1 MFVILGA
8 TGNCGS
14 VVAEALLKKREKVRV
29 VGRSKERLE
38 TLVRLGA
45 EGFIADVTDARTLTK
60 AFEGAR
66 AAYTLLPPNVA
77 VTDVR
82 GYQDRASSAI
92 AEALEAAH
100 VKHVVSLSSIGADKE
115 SGTGPVVGLH
125 KMEQRF
131 NQIQGLNVLHI
142 RAGYFM
148 ENTLPQAGLIRNLG
162 MMAGPVRADLPL
174 PLIGTRDIGAFAA
187 DALLKLHF
195 SGKQTR
201 ELLGQRDISYAE
213 MARIIGSAISK
224 KELSYQQVPKEQ
236 VIQGMTQMGMSR
248 NMAELLC
255 EMADA
260 LNRGYM
266 TALEPRS
273 PANTTPTSFEAFV
286 REVWLPAYQ
295 GKAASAQA

>member
-8 TGNCGS
+8 SGHTGS
-14 VVAEALLKKREKVRV
+14 VVAETLLKKREKVRV
-29 VGRSKERLE
+29 VGRNKERLGRF
-38 TLVRLGA
+38 VQQGA
-45 EGFIADVTDARTLTK
+45 EAFVADASDSQALTK

-66 AAYTLLPPNVA
+66 AVYSLIPPNMA
-77 VTDVR
+77 APDVR
-82 GYQDRASSAI
+82 SYQDRISAAI
-92 AEALEAAH
+92 AQALEAAR

-125 KMEQRF
+125 QMERRF

-148 ENTLPQAGLIRNLG
+148 ENTLPQASLIRNLG
-162 MMAGPVRADLPL
+162 MMAGPVRADLLL
-174 PLIGTRDIGAFAA
+174 PMIATRDIGAFAA
-187 DALLKLHF
+187 EELAKLQF

-201 ELLGQRDISYAE
+201 ELLGQRDISYNE
-213 MARIIGSAISK
+213 VARIIGSAISK
-224 KELSYQQVPKEQ
+224 PDLSYKQLPKEQ
-236 VIQGMTQMGMSR
+236 VIQGMMQMGMSR

-260 LNRGYM
+260 LNRSYM
-266 TALEPRS
+266 KALEPRT
-273 PANTTPTSFEAFV
+273 PANTTPTSFEVFV

-295 GKAASAQA
+295 GKAASA